1 MNNHPSI
8 HRNAKVFIKTQTCDQ
23 MFAYVHY
30 QGIIVS
36 ADNIGITVDGYSTSP
51 LQETFEE
58 YVTNGKV
65 FGLTNQAEWKEHLKE
80 QQQYGTYFLPWSN
93 IAEVVV
99 L

>member
-8 HRNAKVFIKTQTCDQ
+8 HRNAKVYIKTQICDQ
-23 MFAYVHY
+23 QFAFVHY

-51 LQETFEE
+51 LNRVFDEIQETQDNE
-58 YVTNGKV
+58 
-65 FGLTNQAEWKEHLKE
+65 LWKEHLKD
-80 QQQYGTYFLPWSN
+80 QQQYGTYFLPWTN
-93 IAEVVV
+93 ISEVVV